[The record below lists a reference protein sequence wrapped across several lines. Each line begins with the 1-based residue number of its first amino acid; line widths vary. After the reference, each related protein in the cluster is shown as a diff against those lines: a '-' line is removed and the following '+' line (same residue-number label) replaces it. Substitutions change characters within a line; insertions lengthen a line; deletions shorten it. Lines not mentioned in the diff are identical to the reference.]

1 MSSIAASRAYAGPC
15 RSASCQL
22 PLAIRET
29 TKPGASVTTS
39 RAMAVARCYPFRA
52 MADRPLRPPR
62 VELGPGLEVP
72 RVLTGLWQ
80 VADMERNGRPLDPDM
95 ASRALGEYAEAGFD
109 AFDMA
114 DHYGSAELLVGR
126 YLAQSGPGSA
136 TVLTKWC
143 PLPGPMTPKV
153 VQDGLQQRL
162 ERLGCPRLDVLQLHW

>member
-39 RAMAVARCYPFRA
+39 RAMSVARCYPFRA

-62 VELGPGLEVP
+62 VKLGPGLEVP

-80 VADMERNGRPLDPDM
+80 VADMERGGTRLDPD
-95 ASRALGEYAEAGFD
+95 AAGAALGERSE
-109 AFDMA
+109 
-114 DHYGSAELLVGR
+114 ERRVGKECR
-126 YLAQSGPGSA
+126 ARWS
-136 TVLTKWC
+136 
-143 PLPGPMTPKV
+143 
-153 VQDGLQQRL
+153 
-162 ERLGCPRLDVLQLHW
+162 PRRT